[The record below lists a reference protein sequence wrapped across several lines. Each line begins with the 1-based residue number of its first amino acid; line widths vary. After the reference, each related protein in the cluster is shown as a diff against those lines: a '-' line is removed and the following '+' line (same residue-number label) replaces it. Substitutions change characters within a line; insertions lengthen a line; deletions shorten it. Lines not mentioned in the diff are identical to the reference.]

1 MPPPETRHGPCGVV
15 PPSGCPSDDVSIR
28 PAAGGDLDRIVAIH
42 AAAFPGFFLTS
53 LGPGFLRAYY
63 REVLDFHGGCLLV
76 AERGGRAIGF
86 VAGFAAPRQFY
97 AGLSRRPLAFAL
109 PLLAAVLR
117 RPSLIGHI
125 LVRVRNV
132 LDRSDRRRTDPTTE
146 AACELSSLA
155 VDPRTRRR
163 GVGRRLVAAFVADAA
178 ASGLDVVRLAT
189 DARENDAVNAFY
201 AGLGFRL
208 ARRGGPADARP
219 MNGYELTLRSTG
231 LRHAG

>member
-1 MPPPETRHGPCGVV
+1 MPPLETTRGPSAVA
-15 PPSGCPSDDVSIR
+15 PPSGCPSDDVAIR
-28 PAAGGDLDRIVAIH
+28 RAGGGDLDRIVAIH
-42 AAAFPGFFLTS
+42 AAAFPDFFLTS
-53 LGPGFLRAYY
+53 LGTGFLRAYY

-76 AERGGRAIGF
+76 AERDGRAIGF
-86 VAGFAAPRQFY
+86 VAGFAAPRNFY
-97 AGLSRRPLAFAL
+97 AGLARRPFAFAL

-117 RPSLIGHI
+117 RPRLVGHI
-125 LVRVRNV
+125 LARVRNV
-132 LDRSDRRRTDPTTE
+132 LDRAAGRRREPAAE

-178 ASGLDVVRLAT
+178 ARGLDVVRLAT